1 MEPILLIHGY
11 GSEDGTATSRRGAA
25 QIYKGL
31 ATWLSR
37 EYPSNEVFELDLT
50 RWISL
55 EDGIAIDDVSRAMD
69 RALRGEFSHLMERT
83 FHVIIHSTGALVV
96 RNWVQRFAPQQQPI
110 RNLIYLAGANFGSGW
125 AHVGGNRL
133 ARWGRELFA
142 GSEAGKRILD
152 ALELGASETIDLH
165 LALLDGGG
173 SMTDRGIREFVIIGS
188 QPNARWFERPIR
200 FAKEDGSDGVVRVA
214 GANLDF
220 LHAKF
225 AVNAEG
231 LKVTTSDVV
240 RLRERERLPRDAV
253 YYSRVSESLPGDDGR
268 DRVPLAIPYNTAHSG
283 GDYSVVYGSANREF
297 VQPLIK
303 RALETRNVAQW
314 RSQVD
319 YFADVTSESRE
330 MSKRRPFTGR
340 PAERGWERPQQ
351 YDGHSQV
358 IVRLFDEDE
367 NTIDDYDIF
376 FGSEP
381 AEGFTTDVSD
391 LIEHTHRNNKT
402 PNVLVFFLRTERW
415 DGAKWV
421 NRLDELQSLT
431 LEIES
436 NEPQT
441 DNIQYVPFVLPLDRG
456 GVKKWIVPH
465 ATTILDIEMRRVP
478 ADNVFRIFKA

>member
-11 GSEDGTATSRRGAA
+11 GSEQDTAISRRGAA

-37 EYPSNEVFELDLT
+37 EYSADDVFELDLT

-55 EDGIAIDDVSRAMD
+55 EDGIGIDDVSRAMD

-96 RNWVQRFAPQQQPI
+96 RNWVRRFAPQQQPI

-125 AHVGGNRL
+125 AHIGGNRM
-133 ARWGRELFA
+133 ARWGRELFT

-165 LALLDGGG
+165 LALLDDGS

-214 GANLDF
+214 AANLDF

-225 AVNAEG
+225 AVNPEG
-231 LKVTTSDVV
+231 SKVTTSDVV
-240 RLRERERLPRDAV
+240 RLRGREQLPRDAV
-253 YYSRVSESLPGDDGR
+253 YYSRVSESVPDEDR

-303 RALETRNVAQW
+303 RALETRNVSQW
-314 RSQVD
+314 RSQVAH
-319 YFADVTSESRE
+319 FASVTAESRE
-330 MSKRRPFTGR
+330 MSKGRPFRGR

-358 IVRLFDEDE
+358 IIRLFDEDG

-376 FGSEP
+376 FRSEP
-381 AEGFTTDVSD
+381 ATGFVTEVSD
-391 LIEHTHRNNKT
+391 LIEHTHRNHKT
-402 PNVLVFFLRTERW
+402 PNVLVFYMRTERW
-415 DGAKWV
+415 DGTGWV
-421 NRLDELQSLT
+421 NRLDELESLT

-441 DNIQYVPFVLPLDRG
+441 DDIQYVPFVLPLDKG
-456 GVKKWIVPH
+456 GIKKWIVPN
-465 ATTILDIEMRRVP
+465 ATTILDIVMRRVS